1 MNKFK
6 VFASIFLMFASCT
19 TNKTTQIG
27 FSKDSTRIVIA
38 DLGEAELYQVRQLKD
53 KENLIIQVFQSKEDS
68 LEKEIKGKISISGD
82 SLVFTPN
89 KPLEKGSTY
98 MVNTL
103 IGANFGKTEDILKSD
118 VGYKVKTLQKE
129 LLR

>member
-6 VFASIFLMFASCT
+6 IFASIFLMLASC
-19 TNKTTQIG
+19 KADKSPQIG
-27 FSKDSTRIVIA
+27 FSSDSTKIVVA
-38 DLGEAELYQVRQLKD
+38 HLGEAELYQIRQLKE
-53 KENLIIQVFQSKEDS
+53 KENLIMQVYQSKEDS

-89 KPLEKGSTY
+89 QPLEKGSAY